1 MTTFSE
7 LGEFGFIDRIARHGL
22 VREEGVLCGIG
33 DDCAVFS
40 LDGNQALLI
49 TADLM
54 VEDIHFK
61 RDAAAP
67 ENLGAKLLA
76 VNLSDV
82 AAMGGQPRD
91 AIVSLAI
98 PADLDVAY
106 MEGIY
111 RGLHACARRF
121 GVNIAGGDTTRSPG
135 PLVLN
140 LTLTGRMAV
149 DRVCYRSGARPGDLV
164 YVSGTL
170 GDSAAGLEIVL
181 GREATLSREYRDVLL
196 RRHHCPEPRVT
207 LGQALAA
214 SGAVTAMIDLSDG
227 AASDLRHIC
236 RRSNVSAVIEEKAV
250 PISPAC
256 RAFCAASGISPLRLA
271 LSGGEDYELLFT
283 VDPEKADR
291 VETLGATN
299 DLPPLC
305 RIGQIETGQ
314 SGISIEDAAGNRRPL
329 DSAGFDHFRRQ
340 SSPGNE

>member
-1 MTTFSE
+1 MTIFRE

-40 LDGNQALLI
+40 LDGDLAQLV
-49 TADLM
+49 TVDLM

-61 RDAAAP
+61 RNASAP
-67 ENLGAKLLA
+67 ETLGAKLLA

-82 AAMGGQPRD
+82 AAMGGEPRD
-91 AIVSLAI
+91 AVVSVAI
-98 PADLDVAY
+98 PADLDVEY

-121 GVNIAGGDTTRSPG
+121 EVNVAGGDTTRSPA

-140 LTLTGRMAV
+140 LTLTGRMPEN
-149 DRVCYRSGARPGDLV
+149 RVCYRSGARSGDLV
-164 YVSGTL
+164 YVSGAL

-181 GREATLSREYRDVLL
+181 GREAILSCEDRDVLL
-196 RRHHCPEPRVT
+196 RRHHCPEPRVA

-227 AASDLRHIC
+227 TASDLGHIC

-256 RAFCAASGISPLRLA
+256 RAFCAALGMSPLRLA

-283 VDPEKADR
+283 VNPEKADR
-291 VETLGATN
+291 VEALSAMG

-305 RIGQIETGQ
+305 RIGRIEAGQ
-314 SGISIEDAAGNRRPL
+314 PAISVTDPAGNRRPP
-329 DSAGFDHFRRQ
+329 DTAGFDHFRRQ
-340 SSPGNE
+340 SSLGDE